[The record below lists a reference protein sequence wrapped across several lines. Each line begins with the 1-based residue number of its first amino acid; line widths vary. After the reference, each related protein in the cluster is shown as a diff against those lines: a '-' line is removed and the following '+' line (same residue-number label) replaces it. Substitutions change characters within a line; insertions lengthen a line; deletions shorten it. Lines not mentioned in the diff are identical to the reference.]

1 MIEEAGGD
9 GIFQTRV
16 LLLVLL
22 SLVFASLL
30 LYALPFLLLFPQY
43 TCYDHEGVQL
53 ASDDCTPTR
62 VANDP
67 TIRAETNQG
76 ADTTFANWVQDFN
89 LATENPSAAP
99 TFFLLL
105 FGGLACGGLVMA
117 PIADRWSKKYL
128 LVFGLSTIL
137 LVYIL
142 VCAATRYQVL
152 LAYVFI
158 YGFALSI
165 VIIAGLLLI
174 LQVLP
179 RSSWALVVLY
189 FLAAS
194 ACVSFYVVCY
204 FRYFTKT
211 WRPLIESACLFLLL
225 FIIFLCFAAESL
237 GHLFE
242 QQRYEELD
250 ESLRAI
256 SKTNRVIFSGREQ
269 TGAQQ
274 YIGIQGALKNKE
286 KRWQSSLC
294 TEPTNLTNL
303 VCVLV
308 IFIATLFNYYT
319 ITHWMSY
326 LQLDIFLLTTFGTMF
341 DLLGYLY
348 GWALFR

>member
-43 TCYDHEGVQL
+43 TCFDHEGVQL
-53 ASDDCTPTR
+53 AADDCTPSR

-67 TIRAETNQG
+67 SIRAEANQG

-89 LATENPSAAP
+89 LVTENPLAAP

-105 FGGLACGGLVMA
+105 FGGLALGGLVMA

-142 VCAATRYQVL
+142 VCAASGTAQYRL
-152 LAYVFI
+152 LLGYVFI

-194 ACVSFYVVCY
+194 ACVSFYVTAY

-225 FIIFLCFAAESL
+225 FIIFLCFSAESL

-242 QQRYEELD
+242 
-250 ESLRAI
+250 
-256 SKTNRVIFSGREQ
+256 
-269 TGAQQ
+269 
-274 YIGIQGALKNKE
+274 
-286 KRWQSSLC
+286 
-294 TEPTNLTNL
+294 
-303 VCVLV
+303 
-308 IFIATLFNYYT
+308 
-319 ITHWMSY
+319 
-326 LQLDIFLLTTFGTMF
+326 
-341 DLLGYLY
+341 
-348 GWALFR
+348 